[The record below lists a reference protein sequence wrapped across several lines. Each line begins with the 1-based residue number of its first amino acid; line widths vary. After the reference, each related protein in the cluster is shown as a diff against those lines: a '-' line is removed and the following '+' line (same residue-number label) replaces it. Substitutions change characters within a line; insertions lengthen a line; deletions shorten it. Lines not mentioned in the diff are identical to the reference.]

1 MNNTKWADKLQK
13 IYEQA
18 ESYINEKN
26 EAEVY
31 TCYTE
36 MFDILE
42 PIMKSVI
49 SKEFF
54 RRGTS
59 YTKEDMEDLLQEL
72 KFALARFAVY
82 NYRKSDDCK
91 IYYES
96 IAKNTDIKEI
106 QNRNFMTYCI
116 KILSLT
122 AKDCTKKGQKI
133 YWNETALSYI
143 NDDGDEVLKIEN
155 TKSAEDSMRDVNT
168 RELCVTLTNYM
179 LDEIF
184 NSHQSP
190 QRLLA
195 LCYVRYAAILFMGEH
210 KGSQKW
216 AYGYMHKTVGRL
228 SDIFERMV
236 RNQYGRKDICWNRTY
251 MNKLN
256 ELYCC
261 RDGKEELLTDIL
273 YTQEFT
279 ETNVR
284 VWNDRVGDAIN
295 KSAIQRMMSEG
306 EGELLAALREYK
318 KARKILDKI
327 EEVR

>member
-1 MNNTKWADKLQK
+1 MNKNIKWKEMQN
-13 IYEQA
+13 IYERA
-18 ESYINEKN
+18 ALYINEN
-26 EAEVY
+26 NLSGLY
-31 TCYTE
+31 NCYTE
-36 MFDILE
+36 MFEILE
-42 PIMKSVI
+42 PIMKTVI

-72 KFALARFAVY
+72 KFALARFSVY
-82 NYRKSDDCK
+82 NYRKSDNCK

-96 IAKNTDIKEI
+96 TAENRDTQEM

-116 KILSLT
+116 KILGLT
-122 AKDCTKKGQKI
+122 ARDCTKKGQKI
-133 YWNETALSYI
+133 YWKETALSYI
-143 NDDGDEVLKIEN
+143 NDEGDEVLKIEN
-155 TKSAEDSMRDVNT
+155 TKSAEDSIRDVNT

-195 LCYVRYAAILFMGEH
+195 LCYVRYAAILFMGER

-216 AYGYMHKTVGRL
+216 AYGYMNKTVGRL
-228 SDIFERMV
+228 SAIFENMV

-273 YTQEFT
+273 YTREFT

-295 KSAIQRMMSEG
+295 KSAIQRMMGEG

-318 KARKILDKI
+318 KARQLLDKI